1 MKPIKTI
8 EDPEAF
14 KLLADETRRKTV
26 FLLRAKEMSVSQIAA
41 DLNITPQ
48 AVYHH
53 IKKLLKAG
61 MVEVVRE
68 ERIDHLIVSYY
79 QATAETFF
87 CTVGKTPRGAKVA
100 KEQIT
105 TVLNALKKLGFK
117 IEFDENKISQLV
129 DIRAEFEEGKSSKKF
144 EDKISELDE
153 VDFLTKQTVQ
163 DFAETLSM
171 SDEKFAK
178 QQQIH
183 KKFKNFLNSLVKNR
197 K

>member
-1 MKPIKTI
+1 MKSIKTI
-8 EDPEAF
+8 RDPEAF
-14 KLLADETRRKTV
+14 KLLADETRRKTL

-61 MVEVVRE
+61 MVEVARE
-68 ERIDHLIVSYY
+68 VRIDHLIESYY
-79 QATAETFF
+79 RATAECFF
-87 CTVGKTPRGAKVA
+87 CSVGKTSSSARVA
-100 KEQIT
+100 KEQMT
-105 TVLNALKKLGFK
+105 TALNALKKLGFK

-129 DIRAEFEEGKSSKKF
+129 DIQAELDEGKASEKF
-144 EDKISELDE
+144 EDKISEMDE

-163 DFAETLSM
+163 KFAETLSM
-171 SDEKFAK
+171 SDEKFAR
-178 QQQIH
+178 QQQID

>member
-87 CTVGKTPRGAKVA
+87 CTVGKTPRSAEVA
-100 KEQIT
+100 KEQMT

-129 DIRAEFEEGKSSKKF
+129 DIRAELEKGKGSEKF